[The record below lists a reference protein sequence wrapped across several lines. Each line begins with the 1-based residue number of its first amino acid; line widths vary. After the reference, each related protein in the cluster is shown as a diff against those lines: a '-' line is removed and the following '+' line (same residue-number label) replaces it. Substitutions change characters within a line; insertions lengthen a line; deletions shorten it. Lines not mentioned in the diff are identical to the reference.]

1 MTGESGAPLPS
12 RGGLRG
18 AAIRFSV
25 LVAVVVGGF
34 LVVRFTPLKDNLTP
48 HRITDLLDHIRG
60 AWWAPLALIGGYCVS
75 ALLALPVTPLLAAG
89 AVLFGVVLGTT
100 YNLVGCLFGGAIG
113 YWFAASLGRG
123 FVLQV
128 LGKRI
133 SAIEARL
140 ADRQGFWTLTRAR
153 LLPIP
158 FPVFNFAAA
167 LVGVR
172 FPVFFWSTA
181 VGLILPVLLN
191 TILWASLIKA
201 TEAERGAQLAKF
213 VVFLLALFALSLLP
227 GWIARRRERKGTEKK
242 GLRD

>member
-1 MTGESGAPLPS
+1 MSPDPSDLPAPP

-25 LVAVVVGGF
+25 LVFVVVGGF
-34 LVVRFTPLKDNLTP
+34 LVVRFTPLKDNLSP
-48 HRITDLLDHIRG
+48 HHIAVFLEHIRG
-60 AWWAPLALIGGYCVS
+60 AWWTPFALLGGYCVS

-89 AVLFGVVLGTT
+89 AILFGVGLGTV
-100 YNLVGCLFGGAIG
+100 YNLLGCLLGGALG
-113 YWFAASLGRG
+113 YWFASSLGRS
-123 FVLQV
+123 FVVQV

-133 SAIEARL
+133 GAIEKRL

-191 TILWASLIKA
+191 TVLWASLIKA

-213 VVFLLALFALSLLP
+213 VFFLLALFALSLLP
-227 GWIARRRERKGTEKK
+227 GWIAKRRDKKGTE
-242 GLRD
+242 GLGD